1 MIVIDASIIV
11 KLAKKEE
18 GTNQAIALKEK
29 HIKGEERIVVP
40 PLLFYEV
47 ANALLYA
54 KELKDKEISDFL
66 EILSE
71 LDFEIIELSI
81 KDIIKATILG
91 RKRGIT
97 VYDTSYLILAEK
109 LGVDFIT
116 ADLDLFK
123 KVKDL
128 NFVKLLSRDKLKLY
142 DKSY

>member
-1 MIVIDASIIV
+1 MIVIDASIVV

-18 GTNQAIALKEK
+18 GTDRANLLKEK

-54 KELKDKEISDFL
+54 KDLEDKEICDFL
-66 EILSE
+66 EILDE

-91 RKRGIT
+91 RKKGIT
-97 VYDTSYLILAEK
+97 VYDASYLILAEK
-109 LGVDFIT
+109 LGVNFIT
-116 ADLDLFK
+116 ADLNLFK

-128 NFVKLLSRDKLKLY
+128 NFVKLL
-142 DKSY
+142 

>member
-1 MIVIDASIIV
+1 M
-11 KLAKKEE
+11 
-18 GTNQAIALKEK
+18 
-29 HIKGEERIVVP
+29 
-40 PLLFYEV
+40 
-47 ANALLYA
+47 
-54 KELKDKEISDFL
+54 
-66 EILSE
+66 SE